1 MNTTVRGAVAG
12 DAETIASLGRK
23 SFSWAFGALFR
34 EDVLARYLDGTY
46 SAGKIAGS
54 LAKAANLYFVAE
66 AEGRLQGF
74 LKLKAGGTE
83 AWLVQKLYVD
93 PDLIQGGIGQRLMQA
108 GEAAM
113 RARNAPSAWLVVYK
127 SNDRA
132 IRFYRGLGYAETG
145 VEFHD
150 FEDIRIEF
158 RRMSKAY
165 APSAAPLGGTLS

>member
-1 MNTTVRGAVAG
+1 MNTTVRGAIAG
-12 DAETIASLGRK
+12 DAEAIAALGRE

-46 SAGKIAGS
+46 SAEKIAGS

-74 LKLKAGGTE
+74 LKLKAGGPE
-83 AWLVQKLYVD
+83 AWQVQKLYVD
-93 PDLIQGGIGQRLMQA
+93 PDLIQSGIGQRLMQA

-127 SNDRA
+127 GNDRA

-165 APSAAPLGGTLS
+165 ALPTGALS

>member
-1 MNTTVRGAVAG
+1 MNTMVRGAVAG
-12 DAETIASLGRK
+12 DAETISALGRK

-46 SAGKIAGS
+46 SARKIAGS
-54 LAKAANLYFVAE
+54 LAKPANLYFVAE

-74 LKLKAGGTE
+74 LKLKVGGVG
-83 AWLVQKLYVD
+83 AWQVQKLYVD
-93 PDLIQGGIGQRLMQA
+93 PDLIQSGIGQCLMQA
-108 GEAAM
+108 GEAVM
-113 RARNAPSAWLVVYK
+113 MAREAASAWLVVYK
-127 SNDRA
+127 GNDRA
-132 IRFYRGLGYAETG
+132 IRFYRGLGYADTG

-165 APSAAPLGGTLS
+165 APPPGTLS

>member
-1 MNTTVRGAVAG
+1 MNTTVRSAA
-12 DAETIASLGRK
+12 AEDVEAIASLGRK

-46 SAGKIAGS
+46 SARKIAGS

-74 LKLKAGGTE
+74 LKLKAGGAE
-83 AWLVQKLYVD
+83 AWQVQKLYVD
-93 PDLIQGGIGQRLMQA
+93 PDLIQSGIGRRLMQA
-108 GEAAM
+108 GEEAM
-113 RARNAPSAWLVVYK
+113 RARKAPSAWLVVYHG
-127 SNDRA
+127 NDRA

-165 APSAAPLGGTLS
+165 VPPAGALP